1 MKVEA
6 WRRIQENVSRLHIP
20 AIREK
25 TKGRAKE
32 SIVVAISRSLKE
44 LRERMLS
51 KEAIPSGG

>member
-1 MKVEA
+1 MKV

-32 SIVVAISRSLKE
+32 GIVIAISRSLKE
-44 LRERMLS
+44 VRERMLS